1 VAKTLKPAVKQISRF
16 KEIEHPSIYSN
27 FMGVTASPFD
37 ISIIFGEV
45 EQATAAEVVGI
56 PRVKVTIAP
65 EQAANLIQMLSS
77 LLQKYV
83 EGNGALRQ
91 SSKVT
96 AEAMAE
102 MLTPSKVN

>member
-16 KEIEHPSIYSN
+16 KEIEHPSIYS
-27 FMGVTASPFD
+27 MGVTASPFD